1 MTTHGNGHL
10 PGRTIM
16 VTGAA
21 GGFGRIICELS
32 AERGARVVAVD
43 VDGPGLDSL
52 VAELRDRDREA
63 IGVVADV
70 TEASALRTAAERGV
84 AAFGAIDVL
93 VNNAGIMPLAFWSDH
108 ARALEAW
115 DRCID
120 INLKGVMHGI
130 AAVHDQMIEQGRG
143 HIVNISSIYGN
154 APVVGS
160 AIYTATKAAVNILSE
175 SLRAESQ
182 GRIKVTTVK
191 PTGVV
196 GTNLGASIVNGEAMV
211 GLLGQ
216 NLDSF
221 QRNAGAIFGGAPPAG
236 TTDPDDI
243 RYWTI
248 SPHELAEQ
256 VVYAIDQPWGVSIS
270 DITVRAS
277 GDQYLF

>member
-1 MTTHGNGHL
+1 MDHL
-10 PGRTIM
+10 RGRTII
-16 VTGAA
+16 VTGA
-21 GGFGRIICELS
+21 GSGFGRLICEMT
-32 AERGARVVAVD
+32 AERGAKVVAVD
-43 VDGPGLDSL
+43 IDSDALESLVDGLRSRGL
-52 VAELRDRDREA
+52 EA
-63 IGVVADV
+63 IAVLADV
-70 TEASALRTAAERGV
+70 TDAVQMRAV
-84 AAFGAIDVL
+84 ATRAVDTYGSIDVL
-93 VNNAGIMPLAFWSDH
+93 VNNAGIMPLAFWADH

-120 INLKGVMHGI
+120 INFKGVMHGI
-130 AAVHDQMIEQGRG
+130 AAVHDTMIEQGRG
-143 HIVNISSIYGN
+143 HVVNISSIYGN

-196 GTNLGASIVNGEAMV
+196 GTNLGASIVNGEAMI

-216 NLDSF
+216 NIESF
-221 QRNAGAIFGGAPPAG
+221 QRNAAAIFGGTPPEG

-248 SPHELAEQ
+248 SPRELAEQ
-256 VVYAIDQPWGVSIS
+256 VVYVIDQPWGVSIS